1 MKDLKNLMH
10 KLFQINKKNTY
21 YNKKCGQK
29 TQTQITEGEKGKYK
43 KYSVITK
50 NKL

>member
-1 MKDLKNLMH
+1 MKYLKNLMH
-10 KLFQINKKNTY
+10 KLFQINKKGMY

-29 TQTQITEGEKGKYK
+29 TQTQITEENGKYK